1 MRQNRE
7 LWCTLQRRP
16 AARIMLGV
24 CCLLLVLVSLAVAE
38 SGNGYDLSWW
48 TVDGGGTT
56 GSTGGGYSL
65 SGTAG
70 QPDAG
75 VLAGGG
81 YTLGG
86 GFWCGGEASPPAY
99 EIYLPLALRRFP

>member
-1 MRQNRE
+1 MGQKRE
-7 LWCTLQRRP
+7 LWRALHRHP
-16 AARIMLGV
+16 AAWIVLGI
-24 CCLLLVLVSLAVAE
+24 CCLLLAVPLVVAQ

-81 YTLGG
+81 YILGG
-86 GFWCGGEASPPAY
+86 GFWRGGEARPPAY
-99 EIYLPLALRRFP
+99 EIYLPVVLSQFP